1 MADLGGTVALVTGV
15 GRAGQIGYA
24 VARGL
29 GIAGAQLVLA
39 GRDQAVLDGHVKTL
53 AAEGIEARGVAG
65 DLATPDGARHAV
77 AAAVTAFGG
86 LDTVVNLA
94 GGFGAA
100 GPTAD
105 VSLEAFDSVFEAN
118 VKTAFCV
125 TQAAIP
131 ALRQRGGGA
140 IVNFASIAAVKPVS
154 PMAAYAAAKTAVA
167 GLTRSL
173 ARELRDDR
181 IRVNA
186 VAPGLVRTADN
197 VAQMGS
203 ETAARWVELDQIVAA
218 VRYLVSPEAT
228 AVSGQIL
235 AVTAGDV

>member
-1 MADLGGTVALVTGV
+1 MVVLVTGV
-15 GRAGQIGYA
+15 GRAGQIGHA

-29 GIAGAQLVLA
+29 GRTGCRIVMA
-39 GRDQAVLDGHVKTL
+39 GRDDAVLGTHAKTFT
-53 AAEGIEARGVAG
+53 AEGIDARGVAV
-65 DLATPDGARHAV
+65 DLATQAGAGRAV

-86 LDTVVNLA
+86 LDAVVNLA
-94 GGFGAA
+94 GGFGAF
-100 GPTAD
+100 GPTPD
-105 VSLEAFDSVFEAN
+105 VSIAAFDSMFEAN

-125 TQAAIP
+125 SQAAIP
-131 ALRQRGGGA
+131 VLRQRGGGA
-140 IVNFASIAAVKPVS
+140 IVNFASVAALTPMS

-197 VAQMGS
+197 VAQMG
-203 ETAARWVELDQIVAA
+203 ADPKARWVELDQVVAA
-218 VRYLVSPEAT
+218 VHFLISPDSA
-228 AVSGQIL
+228 AVTGQLL